1 MRIGIIG
8 LPLSGKTTL
17 FEALTGT
24 APGDRKSGRQGPDI
38 KVVKVMDE
46 RVTRLAEMYHPKKV
60 TYAEME
66 YLDFAGIVKDGQSR
80 EMDGAFLK
88 SVGRIDAF
96 VHVVRVFPDAIFP
109 HPLGSVNPIRDM
121 DRFHTDLVLS
131 DLSIVEKRLERLQKD
146 MKRGLPVKEELALLK
161 RCQEALENET
171 FLVQLDLSPDERHRL
186 RGYDFLTLRPM
197 IVALNVHE
205 GQLGTPEMEALV
217 TEVERRYPFLEGSL
231 FVVAGEIEMEI
242 AQLSGEDATLF
253 LKDLGIEESAMT
265 RLIHLCYRKLGRI
278 SFFTVGE
285 DEVKAWTIPEGLP
298 AAKAAG
304 VIHSDFERG
313 FIKAE
318 VIAYEDLIRVGGIPA
333 ARQKG
338 LLRLE
343 GKEYPVQDGDVI
355 TFRFNV

>member
-8 LPLSGKTTL
+8 LLLSGKTTL
-17 FEALTGT
+17 FEALTG
-24 APGDRKSGRQGPDI
+24 ASPEDRRSGRQGPDI
-38 KVVKVMDE
+38 KVVKVMDD

-66 YLDFAGIVKDGQSR
+66 YLDFAGIVKDGEKG

-88 SVGRIDAF
+88 SIGKIDAF
-96 VHVVRVFPDAIFP
+96 VHVVRAFPDRIFP
-109 HPLGSVNPIRDM
+109 HPLGKVDPLRDIE
-121 DRFHTDLVLS
+121 RFHTDLILS
-131 DLSIVEKRLERLQKD
+131 DLSIIEKRLERLRKD
-146 MKRGLPVKEELALLK
+146 LKRGLPVKEEVALLQK
-161 RCQEALENET
+161 CQEALEQEV
-171 FLVQLDLSPDERHRL
+171 FLNQLDLGAAARQRL

-205 GQLGTPEMEALV
+205 DQLNT
-217 TEVERRYPFLEGSL
+217 TEIEVLIKRIGETAPFLKDGL
-231 FVVAGEIEMEI
+231 FVVAGKIEMEI
-242 AQLSGEDATLF
+242 AQLSKEDAALF
-253 LKDLGIEESAMT
+253 LKDLDIKESAMN

-278 SFFTVGE
+278 SFFTVGK
-285 DEVKAWTIPEGLP
+285 DEVKAWTIPKGLT
-298 AAKAAG
+298 AVKSAG

-318 VIAYEDLIRVGGIPA
+318 VISYDDLVHVGGIAA

-343 GKEYPVQDGDVI
+343 GKDYPVKDGDVI

>member
-17 FEALTGT
+17 FEALTGSS
-24 APGDRKSGRQGPDI
+24 PENRHSGRQGPDI
-38 KVVKVMDE
+38 KVVKVMDD
-46 RVTRLAEMYHPKKV
+46 RVTHLAEMYHPKKV

-66 YLDFAGIVKDGQSR
+66 YLDFAGIVKDGQTR

-88 SVGRIDAF
+88 SIGKIEAF
-96 VHVVRVFPDAIFP
+96 IHVVRVFPDRVFP
-109 HPLGSVNPIRDM
+109 HPLGKVDPLRDIE
-121 DRFHTDLVLS
+121 RFHTDLILS
-131 DLSIVEKRLERLQKD
+131 DLSIIEKRLERLRKD
-146 MKRGLPVKEELALLK
+146 MKRGLPVKEETALLQ
-161 RCQEALENET
+161 RCQGVLEDET
-171 FLVQLDLSPDERHRL
+171 FLNQLELDAAARQRL

-205 GQLGTPEMEALV
+205 DQLGSP
-217 TEVERRYPFLEGSL
+217 EVETLTRQVEEKYPFLKDSL
-231 FVVAGEIEMEI
+231 FVVAGGIEMEI
-242 AQLSGEDATLF
+242 AQLSGEDAVEF
-253 LKDLGIEESAMT
+253 LEDLGIEESAMN

-285 DEVKAWTIPEGLP
+285 DEVKAWTIPKGLP
-298 AAKAAG
+298 AVKAAG

-318 VIAYEDLIRVGGIPA
+318 VIAYDDLMKVGGIPA

-343 GKEYPVQDGDVI
+343 GKDYPVKDGDVI

>member
-17 FEALTGT
+17 FEALTG
-24 APGDRKSGRQGPDI
+24 ASPADHKAGRQGPDI

-46 RVTRLAEMYHPKKV
+46 RVARLAEMYQPKKV

-66 YLDFAGIVKDGQSR
+66 YLDFAGIVKDGEKG

-88 SVGRIDAF
+88 SVGKIDAF
-96 VHVVRVFPDAIFP
+96 VHVVRAFPDSVFP
-109 HPLGSVNPIRDM
+109 HPLGKVDPMRDLE
-121 DRFHTDLVLS
+121 RFHTDLILS

-146 MKRGLPVKEELALLK
+146 LKRGLPVKEELALLD
-161 RCQEALENET
+161 RCRDALEAET
-171 FLVQLDLSPDERHRL
+171 FLHQLALGRPDLQRL
-186 RGYDFLTLRPM
+186 KGFDFLTMRPM
-197 IVALNVHE
+197 IVALNIHE
-205 GQLGTPEMEALV
+205 SQLNSPEIEALV
-217 TEVERRYPFLEGSL
+217 EAIEAAYPFLKDSL
-231 FVVAGEIEMEI
+231 FVVAGKIEMEI
-242 AQLSGEDATLF
+242 AQLSEEDAADF
-253 LKDLGIEESAMT
+253 LEDLGIEESAMN
-265 RLIHLCYRKLGRI
+265 RLIHLCYRKLGRV
-278 SFFTVGE
+278 SFFTVGK

-318 VIAYEDLIRVGGIPA
+318 VISYDDLVRAGSIA
-333 ARQKG
+333 EARQKG

-343 GKEYPVQDGDVI
+343 GKDYPVRDGDVI

>member
-24 APGDRKSGRQGPDI
+24 APGDRKPGRQGPDI

-66 YLDFAGIVKDGQSR
+66 YLDFGGIVKDGQSR

-88 SVGRIDAF
+88 SIGRVDAF
-96 VHVVRVFPDAIFP
+96 VQVVRAFPDHVFP
-109 HPLGSVNPIRDM
+109 HPLGKVDPLRDM
-121 DRFHTDLVLS
+121 ERFHTDLILS
-131 DLSIVEKRLERLQKD
+131 DLSIIEKRLERLSKD
-146 MKRGLPVKEELALLK
+146 QKRGLPVKGELTLLK
-161 RCQEALENET
+161 RCQAALEGET
-171 FLVQLDLSPDERHRL
+171 FLIQLDLTPDERHRL

-205 GQLGTPEMEALV
+205 SQLGASETEALKA
-217 TEVERRYPFLEGSL
+217 EVARRYPFLRDGL

-242 AQLSGEDATLF
+242 AQLSGEDAALF
-253 LKDLGIEESAMT
+253 LKDLGIEESAMN

-318 VIAYEDLIRVGGIPA
+318 VIPYEDLVRIGGIPA

>member
-8 LPLSGKTTL
+8 LSLSGKTTL

-24 APGDRKSGRQGPDI
+24 SPQEHKAGRLGPDI

-46 RVTRLAEMYHPKKV
+46 RVTRLAEMYQPKKV

-66 YLDFAGIVKDGQSR
+66 YLDFAGIVKDGEKG

-88 SVGRIDAF
+88 SIGRIDAF
-96 VHVVRVFPDAIFP
+96 VHVVRAFPDEVFP
-109 HPLGSVNPIRDM
+109 HPLGRVDPLRDIE
-121 DRFHTDLVLS
+121 RFHTDLILS
-131 DLSIVEKRLERLQKD
+131 DLFIIEKRLERLQKD
-146 MKRGLPVKEELALLK
+146 MKRGLPVKEEIALLE
-161 RCQEALENET
+161 RCRDTLESET
-171 FLVQLDLSPDERHRL
+171 FLNQIELDGAARQRL
-186 RGYDFLTLRPM
+186 RGFDFLTMRPM
-197 IVALNVHE
+197 IIALNVHE
-205 GQLGTPEMEALV
+205 DQLSSSDIDELIKKIETA
-217 TEVERRYPFLEGSL
+217 YPFLKEGI
-231 FVVAGEIEMEI
+231 FVVAGKIEMEI
-242 AQLSGEDATLF
+242 AQLSDEDAVVF
-253 LKDLGIEESAMT
+253 LEDLGIEESAMS

-278 SFFTVGE
+278 SFFTVGK

-318 VIAYEDLIRVGGIPA
+318 VISYDDLMGVGGIPE

-343 GKEYPVQDGDVI
+343 GKDYPVRDGDVI

>member
-17 FEALTGT
+17 FEALTGA
-24 APGDRKSGRQGPDI
+24 APGGRKIGRQGPDI

-46 RVTRLAEMYHPKKV
+46 RVTRLAEMYRPKKV

-66 YLDFAGIVKDGQSR
+66 YLDFAGIVKDGER
-80 EMDGAFLK
+80 GEMDGAFLK
-88 SVGRIDAF
+88 SVGKMDAF
-96 VHVVRVFPDAIFP
+96 VHVVRAFPESVFP
-109 HPLGSVNPIRDM
+109 HPMGRVDPLRDM
-121 DRFHTDLVLS
+121 ERFHTDLILS
-131 DLSIVEKRLERLQKD
+131 DLSIVEKRLERLRKD
-146 MKRGLPVKEELALLK
+146 LRRGLPVKEELTLLE
-161 RCQEALENET
+161 RCREALEGET
-171 FLVQLDLSPDERHRL
+171 FLSQLDLDAGARQRL
-186 RGYDFLTLRPM
+186 RGFDFLTLRPM

-205 GQLGTPEMEALV
+205 GQLGTSEIEAL
-217 TEVERRYPFLEGSL
+217 TAEIEGAYPFLRESL
-231 FVVAGEIEMEI
+231 LVVAAKIEMEI
-242 AQLSGEDATLF
+242 AQLSLEDAEAF
-253 LKDLGIEESAMT
+253 LKDLGISEGVMN
-265 RLIHLCYRKLGRI
+265 RLIHLCYRKLGKI
-278 SFFTVGE
+278 SFFTVGK

-318 VIAYEDLIRVGGIPA
+318 VIAYDDLMNVGGIPE

-343 GKEYPVQDGDVI
+343 GKTYPVRDGDVI

>member
-17 FEALTGT
+17 FEALTGSSPDDHK
-24 APGDRKSGRQGPDI
+24 AGRQGPDI

-46 RVTRLAEMYHPKKV
+46 RVTHLAEMYQPKKV

-66 YLDFAGIVKDGQSR
+66 YLDFAGIVKDGEKG

-88 SVGRIDAF
+88 SVGKIEAF
-96 VHVVRVFPDAIFP
+96 VHVVRVFPESVFP
-109 HPLGSVNPIRDM
+109 HPLGGVDPLRDIE
-121 DRFHTDLVLS
+121 RFHTDLILS
-131 DLSIVEKRLERLQKD
+131 DLSIIEKRLERLQKD
-146 MKRGLPVKEELALLK
+146 LKRGLPVKEEISLLE
-161 RCQEALENET
+161 RCKDTLEEES
-171 FLVQLDLSPDERHRL
+171 FLNQLDLEETARQRL
-186 RGYDFLTLRPM
+186 KGFDFLTMRPM

-205 GQLGTPEMEALV
+205 SQLGTSEVDQLMEKIEKV
-217 TEVERRYPFLEGSL
+217 YPFLSDGL
-231 FVVAGEIEMEI
+231 FVVAGKIEMEI
-242 AQLSGEDATLF
+242 AQLSDEDAAVF
-253 LKDLGIEESAMT
+253 LEDLGIEESAMN

-278 SFFTVGE
+278 SFFTVGK

-298 AAKAAG
+298 AVKAAG

-318 VIAYEDLIRVGGIPA
+318 VISYDDLMRVGGIPE

-343 GKEYPVQDGDVI
+343 GKDYPVRDGDVI

>member
-17 FEALTGT
+17 FDALTG
-24 APGDRKSGRQGPDI
+24 ASSEDHKAGRQGPDI

-46 RVTRLAEMYHPKKV
+46 RVTRLSEMYQPKKT

-66 YLDFAGIVKDGQSR
+66 YLDFAGIVKDGEKG

-88 SVGRIDAF
+88 SIGKIDAF
-96 VHVVRVFPDAIFP
+96 VHVVRVFPDSVFP
-109 HPLGSVNPIRDM
+109 HPLGKVDPLRDVE
-121 DRFHTDLVLS
+121 RFHTDLILS
-131 DLSIVEKRLERLQKD
+131 DLSIVEKRLERLRKD
-146 MKRGLPVKEELALLK
+146 LKRGLPVKEELSLLE
-161 RCQEALENET
+161 RCQESLESET
-171 FLVQLDLSPDERHRL
+171 FLNQLDFTPMERQRL
-186 RGYDFLTLRPM
+186 KGFDFLTMRPM

-205 GQLGTPEMEALV
+205 DQLGSPEIGKLSSEIEAA
-217 TEVERRYPFLEGSL
+217 YPFLRESL
-231 FVVAGEIEMEI
+231 FTVAAKIEMEI
-242 AQLSGEDATLF
+242 AQLSADDAAAF
-253 LKDLGIEESAMT
+253 LEDLGIAESAMN

-278 SFFTVGE
+278 SFFTVGK
-285 DEVKAWTIPEGLP
+285 DEVKAWTIPEELP

-318 VIAYEDLIRVGGIPA
+318 VIAFEDLMNVGGIPE

-343 GKEYPVQDGDVI
+343 GKEYPVKDGDVI

>member
-1 MRIGIIG
+1 MRIGVIG

-24 APGDRKSGRQGPDI
+24 SPDSRKSGRQGPNI
-38 KVVKVMDE
+38 KVVKVPDE
-46 RVTRLAEMYHPKKV
+46 RVDRLAEMYHPKKV

-66 YLDFAGIVKDGQSR
+66 YLDFAGIVRDGHTR

-88 SVGRIDAF
+88 SVGKIDAF
-96 VHVVRVFPDAIFP
+96 VHVARVFPETVFP
-109 HPLGSVNPIRDM
+109 HPLGKVDPIRDIE
-121 DRFHTDLVLS
+121 RFHTDLLLS

-146 MKRGLPVKEELALLK
+146 VKRGLPVEKEMVLFE
-161 RCQEALENET
+161 RCRDALEEEN
-171 FLVQLDLSPDERHRL
+171 FLSQVVSDPSDLQRL
-186 RGYDFLTLRPM
+186 RSYDFLTLKPI

-205 GQLGTPEMEALV
+205 DQLGKPG
-217 TEVERRYPFLEGSL
+217 TESLTRQVEGRFPFLKGSL

-242 AQLSGEDATLF
+242 AQLSEEDAAMF
-253 LKDLGIEESAMT
+253 LKDLGIKESAMK
-265 RLIHLCYRKLGRI
+265 RLIHLCYQKLGRI
-278 SFFTVGE
+278 SFFTVGK

-298 AAKAAG
+298 AVKAAG

-318 VIAYEDLIRVGGIPA
+318 VIAYEELVKAGGVPT

-343 GKEYPVQDGDVI
+343 GKDYPVRDGDVI

>member
-1 MRIGIIG
+1 
-8 LPLSGKTTL
+8 
-17 FEALTGT
+17 
-24 APGDRKSGRQGPDI
+24 
-38 KVVKVMDE
+38 MDE
-46 RVTRLAEMYHPKKV
+46 RVARLAEMYHPKKV

-66 YLDFAGIVKDGQSR
+66 YLDFGGIVKDGQSR

-88 SVGRIDAF
+88 SIGRLDAF
-96 VHVVRVFPDAIFP
+96 VQVVRAFPDHVFP
-109 HPLGSVNPIRDM
+109 HPLGKVDPLRDM
-121 DRFHTDLVLS
+121 ERFHTDLILS
-131 DLSIVEKRLERLQKD
+131 DLSIIEKRLERLSKD
-146 MKRGLPVKEELALLK
+146 QKRGLPVKGELTLLK
-161 RCQEALENET
+161 RCQAALEGET
-171 FLVQLDLSPDERHRL
+171 FLIQLDLTPDERHRL

-205 GQLGTPEMEALV
+205 SQLGASETEALKA
-217 TEVERRYPFLEGSL
+217 EVARRYPFLRDGL

-242 AQLSGEDATLF
+242 AQLSGEDAALF
-253 LKDLGIEESAMT
+253 LKDLGIEESAMN

-318 VIAYEDLIRVGGIPA
+318 VIPYEDLVRIGGIPA

-343 GKEYPVQDGDVI
+343 GKEYPVHDGDVI

>member
-24 APGDRKSGRQGPDI
+24 APEEHKAGRQGPDI
-38 KVVKVMDE
+38 KVVKVMDD
-46 RVTRLAEMYHPKKV
+46 RVTRLAEMYQPKKV

-66 YLDFAGIVKDGQSR
+66 YLDFAGIVKDGEKG
-80 EMDGAFLK
+80 EMDGSFLK
-88 SVGRIDAF
+88 SIGKIDAF
-96 VHVVRVFPDAIFP
+96 VHVVRAFPDSVFP
-109 HPLGSVNPIRDM
+109 HPLGKVDPLRDVE
-121 DRFHTDLVLS
+121 RFHTDLILS
-131 DLSIVEKRLERLQKD
+131 DLAIVEKRLERLQKD
-146 MKRGLPVKEELALLK
+146 LKRGLPVKEELALLE
-161 RCQEALENET
+161 RCRDALEAET
-171 FLVQLDLSPDERHRL
+171 FLNQLDFGASDRQRL
-186 RGYDFLTLRPM
+186 KGFDFLTMRPM

-205 GQLGTPEMEALV
+205 NQLGTPEVEELGKAIEEA
-217 TEVERRYPFLEGSL
+217 YPFLNESL
-231 FVVAGEIEMEI
+231 FVVAAKIEMEI
-242 AQLSGEDATLF
+242 AQLSQEDAAVF
-253 LKDLGIEESAMT
+253 LEDLGIEESAMD

-278 SFFTVGE
+278 SFFTVGK

-318 VIAYEDLIRVGGIPA
+318 VISFEDLMRMGGIPE

-343 GKEYPVQDGDVI
+343 GKEYPVRDGDVI